1 MSTSPLASAC
11 LDYYRDM
18 LSNAIIAINA
28 FKDDVVSFVVA
39 HLQTLVEAVSTF
51 VVSATAFVITQAIV
65 PAGLETPVL
74 ALPAYALFFPAVV
87 DAARSML
94 TYYLAKTL
102 PLFIARHMA
111 DLVVLQLATFQ
122 NWTYLIFGALVV
134 GHLVIV
140 LIKYLYNLLWV
151 TV

>member
-1 MSTSPLASAC
+1 MLTSPLASAC

-18 LSNAIIAINA
+18 LFDALDAINA
-28 FKDDVVSFVVA
+28 FKDVA
-39 HLQTLVEAVSTF
+39 VDYLVTHIKALTEAVSTF
-51 VVSATAFVITQAIV
+51 VVSATTFVITQAIV

-74 ALPAYALFFPAVV
+74 ALPAYALFFPAIV
-87 DAARSML
+87 DAARSIL
-94 TYYLAKTL
+94 TYYLAQTL

-134 GHLVIV
+134 GHLIIV

>member
-39 HLQTLVEAVSTF
+39 HIHTLVGAVSTF
-51 VVSATAFVITQAIV
+51 VVSATTFVITQAIV

-87 DAARSML
+87 DAAKYVL
-94 TYYLAKTL
+94 TKCLAKIF
-102 PLFIARHMA
+102 PHFIAQHMA
-111 DLVVLQLATFQ
+111 
-122 NWTYLIFGALVV
+122 
-134 GHLVIV
+134 GHLVLHYANWQTWTLMV
-140 LIKYLYNLLWV
+140 FGTLVVVMLILILVKYLNRCLWE
-151 TV
+151 